1 MLCVSDF
8 SKLKSL
14 EFSRGPF
21 TVMFENFSTSRTR
34 VIKKNHEMSQYI
46 LFMTAIG
53 LSCRFGAVLS

>member
-21 TVMFENFSTSRTR
+21 TVKFENFSTSRTR
-34 VIKKNHEMSQYI
+34 VIKKTRDVAAYTIYDSNWVI
-46 LFMTAIG
+46 L
-53 LSCRFGAVLS
+53 

>member
-1 MLCVSDF
+1 MLCVFDF

-34 VIKKNHEMSQYI
+34 VKKKHKMSQYI

-53 LSCRFGAVLS
+53 LSCRFGAV